1 MSVDKSGHRVRQ
13 MFGEI
18 ASRYDFLNHLLS
30 LSMDRYWRWRAIRKT
45 PPEGTLPILDI
56 CTGTGDL
63 ALGYRRHVDAEI
75 PVLATDFCHEM
86 LLLGAKKVSPGK
98 PPITWI
104 EADSQRLPFPDGMF
118 QIVSVAFG
126 LRNISDTDRGL
137 QEMARVCAPGGTVV
151 VLEFSMPVRQPFS
164 AIYRV
169 YFRHILPRI
178 GQLLAQNRLGAYN
191 YLPQSV
197 GEFPQGERLAERL
210 RAVGLASIRWHRF
223 TFGIATLYLAK
234 RERT

>member
-45 PPEGTLPILDI
+45 PPEGKLPILDI

-118 QIVSVAFG
+118 QIVSVAFDCGIFPIPIVDCRRWPAFALLGG
-126 LRNISDTDRGL
+126 LSWFWNFQCPSGSPFLPSIVSIFAIFCPGL
-137 QEMARVCAPGGTVV
+137 DNSW
-151 VLEFSMPVRQPFS
+151 L
-164 AIYRV
+164 
-169 YFRHILPRI
+169 RI
-178 GQLLAQNRLGAYN
+178 D
-191 YLPQSV
+191 
-197 GEFPQGERLAERL
+197 
-210 RAVGLASIRWHRF
+210 
-223 TFGIATLYLAK
+223 
-234 RERT
+234 